1 MNNKFGRLITAMVTP
16 FNDQMEV
23 DYQRAEELAEHL
35 AANGSQSI
43 VVAGTT
49 GESPTLSVEEKEK
62 LFQTVVQA
70 VKGKASVIAGSG
82 SNSTEQSIEI
92 TRRAEA
98 AGVDGVMLVVPYYN
112 KPPQE
117 GLYLHFKKIA
127 ESTGLP
133 VMLYNVP
140 GRTSVNLSA
149 QITIR
154 LAQMDN
160 VFAIKEAS
168 GDLEQISQIINETPE
183 GFSVYSGDD
192 SMTLPM
198 MSIGGYGV
206 VSVAGHIIGEK
217 IKDMID
223 AFASGN
229 VGQAAALHS
238 QLMPIFKGMFIS
250 TNPIPVKTS
259 LNLLGKNVG
268 PVRLPLIEMTV
279 EQQESLKAILKNAGL
294 L

>member
-149 QITIR
+149 QTTIR

-160 VFAIKEAS
+160 IFAIKEAS

-192 SMTLPM
+192 SMTLPI

-229 VGQAAALHS
+229 VGQAAALHR

>member
-1 MNNKFGRLITAMVTP
+1 MNNNFGRLITAMVTP

-35 AANGSQSI
+35 AVTGSQSI

-192 SMTLPM
+192 SMTLPL

-229 VGQAAALHS
+229 VGQAAALHR

-268 PVRLPLIEMTV
+268 TVRLPLIEMTV

>member
-23 DYQRAEELAEHL
+23 DYQRAKELAEHL

-82 SNSTEQSIEI
+82 SNSTVQSIEI

-192 SMTLPM
+192 SMTLPI

-229 VGQAAALHS
+229 VGQAAALHR

>member
-192 SMTLPM
+192 SMTLPI

-229 VGQAAALHS
+229 VGQAAALHR

>member
-1 MNNKFGRLITAMVTP
+1 LNNKFGRLITAMVTP